1 MIAVAVGLLP
11 FSLTQ
16 MHACSNMMPNL
27 FHFPDLHRM
36 RLRYIADVVIV
47 VVVERF
53 PFPLCEVVAK
63 SVHPFRK
70 MFQSSRSWF
79 SSDELLSQFLTPA
92 PSPMP
97 CGIQERSIQTGQGS
111 QTEINQ
117 FSCDRNFFAPC
128 SGQFFLPSSNR
139 RCAAALH
146 CARAASFGH
155 AMATQ
160 IRDWP
165 RSDAAAPR
173 RHWTLL
179 RQQVCFCPL
188 CVTLIVSK
196 SVSKSFS
203 FVTNSYTSAVASCM
217 KTLEFRCSMGYRT

>member
-117 FSCDRNFFAPC
+117 FSYDRNFFAPC
-128 SGQFFLPSSNR
+128 SSSFFRPPT
-139 RCAAALH
+139 AAALLR
-146 CARAASFGH
+146 CTARERRHSV
-155 AMATQ
+155 MQ
-160 IRDWP
+160 WQP
-165 RSDAAAPR
+165 RFVIGLDPTPPR
-173 RHWTLL
+173 RAGIG
-179 RQQVCFCPL
+179 L
-188 CVTLIVSK
+188 CCGSK
-196 SVSKSFS
+196 SA
-203 FVTNSYTSAVASCM
+203 SAPSASP
-217 KTLEFRCSMGYRT
+217 